1 MQNVDCCKALLPSVF
16 PSNTQ
21 TQRQVNVHA
30 EPQTHSWVEASRGV
44 NIVRIWFWLKTC
56 LIQILRL
63 YFSLSYLLTHTNVNT
78 HTFTDTQNLQLRL
91 AEVHH
96 GNKQRYHSLLFWDNY
111 LGGKITGPFLDFFS
125 VCQLS
130 HRFDSL
136 WNFHQRAFEQDSVVP
151 DCLHC
156 VCPFS
161 ASFFIRQGSNM
172 TLNCVYVTGLMLLT
186 LMKVRQQDQNGMLGF
201 VRFCLLDF
209 RCYNLCRQEVS
220 RCKAVSSKLWY
231 LWYVFLLQHKSNGLI
246 VCWFIIIHW

>member
-30 EPQTHSWVEASRGV
+30 EPQTHSWVEDM
-44 NIVRIWFWLKTC
+44 
-56 LIQILRL
+56 ILAENL
-63 YFSLSYLLTHTNVNT
+63 PNSNTPSLFLSLSYLLTDTNVNT

-136 WNFHQRAFEQDSVVP
+136 WNFHQRAFEQDNVVP

-209 RCYNLCRQEVS
+209 RGYNLCRQEVS
-220 RCKAVSSKLWY
+220 RCKAASSKLWY